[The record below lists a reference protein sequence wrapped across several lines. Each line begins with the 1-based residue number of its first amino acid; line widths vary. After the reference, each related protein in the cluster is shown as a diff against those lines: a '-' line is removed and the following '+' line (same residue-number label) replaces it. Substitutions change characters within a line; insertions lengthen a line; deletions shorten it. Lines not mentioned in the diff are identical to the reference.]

1 MSQDRIDAGLLLLLA
16 AGAVLVPFV
25 WSGYEIKLATTITIQ
40 AGLAVALGF
49 VVGPAGLISLGHAAF
64 YGLAAYLFAMTAP
77 ESEPASVFSTA
88 LIAIFGAAV
97 FAALVGAISIR
108 SRGLYFILMTLAFG
122 QLGYHFFHD
131 TGIGGSA
138 DGAYINFRPE
148 LHLPGVVVNL
158 DNAARFYQFVSVVVL
173 AVVALAWW
181 LRRSAFGSILVAARD
196 NETRTRAFG
205 YSPYLVRLTAFVI
218 SGAMAGAMGYLTAAQ
233 HGFVAPQMLAWQNS
247 ATVLVMV
254 LIGGKDTTSGPAIGA
269 ILLLLAEEILQRAT
283 EHWLIGVGVIVVAVV
298 VAAPNGIVPYLAR
311 ALRSRRVQ
319 HA

>member
-1 MSQDRIDAGLLLLLA
+1 VSQDRIDAGLLLLLA